1 MEIILKKR
9 KLLIEIIEE
18 RINKKFSLYKEHYNY
33 SYIYIKKI

>member
-18 RINKKFSLYKEHYNY
+18 RINKKLSSYKEHYNY

>member
-18 RINKKFSLYKEHYNY
+18 RINKKLSLYEEHYNY
-33 SYIYIKKI
+33 SCIYIKKI